1 MSKLF
6 IVMGKS
12 ASGKDT
18 IYKRILECNLG
29 LKTVVT
35 YTTRPIREGEQE
47 GREHFFRTKEQLD
60 LLEQS
65 GKVIE
70 SSCYYTIDG
79 PWYYFTADDGQINLE
94 TGDYLMITTVERYQ
108 KMRSYYGEEHVFPI
122 YIEVEDGLRLERA
135 LQREREQK
143 QPNYEE
149 LCRRFLADCK
159 DFSEENLK
167 AAMIE
172 KRYQNIQ
179 MDICLKEIIDDIQ
192 RERSML

>member
-47 GREHFFRTKEQLD
+47 GREYFFRTKEQLD

-79 PWYYFTADDGQINLE
+79 PWYYFTADDGQINLA

>member
-1 MSKLF
+1 
-6 IVMGKS
+6 MGKS

-47 GREHFFRTKEQLD
+47 GREYFFRTKEQLD